1 MYYMDIFSVNKRIH
15 FIGIGGISMSGIAK
29 FFLANGYAVS
39 GSERESSAVT
49 TKLKN
54 LGAKI
59 YIGHK
64 KENVVGA
71 DVVVYTSAISDE
83 NPS

>member
-1 MYYMDIFSVNKRIH
+1 MNIFPKNKKIH

-29 FFLANGYAVS
+29 YFLTNGYKVS
-39 GSERESSAVT
+39 GSERKSSAVT

-64 KENVVGA
+64 KENLVGA
-71 DVVVYTSAISDE
+71 DVVVYTSAVSDE
-83 NPS
+83 NPENE